1 MNVPRSFS
9 RIIRLLGAGIVASI
23 GLGGCVTGE
32 CLEYRDQVVSREV
45 CDQYSDIGFNDAPPT
60 ETNTQL
66 VCVRRA
72 STRQEPSRPSPK

>member
-45 CDQYSDIGFNDAPPT
+45 CDQYSDTGWCSARHT

-72 STRQEPSRPSPK
+72 STRQATTSPSPQ